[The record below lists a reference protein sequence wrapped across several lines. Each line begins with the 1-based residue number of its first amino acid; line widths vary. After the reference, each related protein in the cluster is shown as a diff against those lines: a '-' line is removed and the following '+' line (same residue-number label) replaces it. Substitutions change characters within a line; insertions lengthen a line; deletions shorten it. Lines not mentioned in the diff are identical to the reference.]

1 MNVNAVPQTQDT
13 SAAGAVIIEAD
24 PAIGANKINARQ
36 QVQESSVEEKN
47 TEQSLPVE
55 EMKEL
60 AADLNDYMDDLQTDL
75 GFFINEDLSHNSVIV
90 EIKNRKT
97 DELVKQ
103 IPSEEIVE
111 IREKMAELTGLLLD
125 KSV

>member
-1 MNVNAVPQTQDT
+1 MNVNTIQKAQE
-13 SAAGAVIIEAD
+13 AANVAAASVVVETEAAD
-24 PAIGANKINARQ
+24 SSQKAAE
-36 QVQESSVEEKN
+36 QVKPKPLEEKQ
-47 TEQSLPVE
+47 EDALRLE

-60 AADLNDYMDDLQTDL
+60 ANDLNEYMDDLQTDL
-75 GFFINEDLSHNSVIV
+75 GFFINEELNDTVIV